1 MTVVTV
7 VRCVPLVSTRMLLT
21 QPVPRVLDVS
31 SHIIALLGC
40 APREPCDRVE
50 PLPLVAAFCLLDDFS
65 EPGVLF
71 VNLF

>member
-31 SHIIALLGC
+31 SHIIALIGC

-50 PLPLVAAFCLLDDFS
+50 PLYLVSIQSKDDFS
-65 EPGVLF
+65 EPGVMFVSLF
-71 VNLF
+71 

>member
-7 VRCVPLVSTRMLLT
+7 VRCVPLVSTRLLLT

-31 SHIIALLGC
+31 SHIIALIGC

-50 PLPLVAAFCLLDDFS
+50 PLYLVAIQSKDDFS
-65 EPGVLF
+65 EPGVMFVSLF
-71 VNLF
+71 